1 MAKKQKSKKKIETKT
16 ITKKDIDKLLE
27 DNNIVVEETKEEKK
41 EKPKRTKRNAA
52 LYEKENVEEQ
62 EINEEVEVL
71 DIKKDEEIQEE
82 ILEDIEEVKE
92 LEEDIEKLD
101 NDIEEENQETLA
113 EEENQD
119 KKIDEEVETEDEE
132 LEEETTEEVEEEPN
146 EEVTDSLEIEDKEE
160 VKSLL
165 ADDILEDEMDTSFL
179 THKSNKQKVSINT
192 FKDNYNVLI
201 TVIFVLMVIFLG
213 FLIFH
218 YTTFNHHK
226 VKVVTK
232 IKEVEKIPDNY
243 LFLGDSI
250 TDFYDLDKYY
260 PDMPTVNSGVSGNT
274 TEDILKDMKKRAY
287 QYNPSKVFL
296 LIGTNDLDTKHSK
309 EDIVK
314 NVEKIISELKE
325 NRPKAE
331 LYIESIYPVNPDVRR
346 SKSGNRNNDDIKQ
359 INKELKK
366 YCKENKINYINLYD
380 LLKDENDNLKEE
392 YTKDGLHLSDEGYK
406 VVTEEIKKKL

>member
-27 DNNIVVEETKEEKK
+27 DNNIVVDEKKEVKPEEKK
-41 EKPKRTKRNAA
+41 EKLKRTKRNAA
-52 LYEKENVEEQ
+52 LYEKEVKEEQ
-62 EINEEVEVL
+62 ETNEEVEIL
-71 DIKKDEEIQEE
+71 DTKETLEIQEE
-82 ILEDIEEVKE
+82 ILEDVEEVKE

-101 NDIEEENQETLA
+101 NDIEEEKGKTAIEA
-113 EEENQD
+113 EED
-119 KKIDEEVETEDEE
+119 HDEDIQEVKEE
-132 LEEETTEEVEEEPN
+132 QHE
-146 EEVTDSLEIEDKEE
+146 KEE

-165 ADDILEDEMDTSFL
+165 SDDILEDEMDTSFL

-201 TVIFVLMVIFLG
+201 TVIFVLMIIFVG

-232 IKEVEKIPDNY
+232 IKEVEKVPDNY

-309 EDIVK
+309 EDIVN

-380 LLKDENDNLKEE
+380 LLKDEDDNLKEE

>member
-1 MAKKQKSKKKIETKT
+1 MAKKQKSKKKVETKT

-27 DNNIVVEETKEEKK
+27 DNNIVVDEPKEVKSEEKK
-41 EKPKRTKRNAA
+41 EKLKRTKRNAA
-52 LYEKENVEEQ
+52 LYEKEKVEEQ
-62 EINEEVEVL
+62 EINEEVEVI

-92 LEEDIEKLD
+92 LEEDIGKLD
-101 NDIEEENQETLA
+101 NDIEEEKGKTVIEA
-113 EEENQD
+113 EED
-119 KKIDEEVETEDEE
+119 HDEDIQEAKEE
-132 LEEETTEEVEEEPN
+132 QHE
-146 EEVTDSLEIEDKEE
+146 KEE

-165 ADDILEDEMDTSFL
+165 SDDILEDEMDTSFL

-201 TVIFVLMVIFLG
+201 TVIFVLMIIFVG

-232 IKEVEKIPDNY
+232 IKEVEKVPDNY

-380 LLKDENDNLKEE
+380 LLKDEDDNLKEE

>member
-201 TVIFVLMVIFLG
+201 TVIFVLMIIFVG

-380 LLKDENDNLKEE
+380 LLKDEDDNLKEE